1 MRYTIGEGT
10 QTGTTFRLR
19 GKGIPAING
28 RGRGDQY
35 VTVVIETPTRLTREQ
50 KDLLRRFDE
59 LSTDSTQPKRKKFF
73 DKLKE
78 LFDK

>member
-19 GKGIPAING
+19 GKGIPYVNG

-35 VTVVIETPTRLTREQ
+35 VTVVVETPARLTREQ
-50 KDLLRRFDE
+50 KDLLKRFDE
-59 LSTDSTQPKRKKFF
+59 LSSDSTQPKRKKFF
-73 DKLKE
+73 DKLRD